1 MTENE
6 AIKILGNTTL
16 CSPLGQAA
24 FRAIES
30 IKELQQFREIGT
42 VEECREAVEKQKPK
56 APTFDHMLGNW
67 EGRFRCPVCGKVILH
82 DCRDTQNTFCEK
94 CGQAIRWAEDLEE
107 TEDDKT
113 GSL

>member
-1 MTENE
+1 MHGVRFQSRTKQKGAITMTENE

-42 VEECREAVEKQKPK
+42 VEECRK
-56 APTFDHMLGNW
+56 AYW
-67 EGRFRCPVCGKVILH
+67 
-82 DCRDTQNTFCEK
+82 
-94 CGQAIRWAEDLEE
+94 LEE
-107 TEDDKT
+107 VE
-113 GSL
+113 

>member
-42 VEECREAVEKQKPK
+42 VEECREAVEKQKTMK
-56 APTFDHMLGNW
+56 VNEVHVD
-67 EGRFRCPVCGKVILH
+67 EYYCPACGSENNCDYGKVH
-82 DCRDTQNTFCEK
+82 DKYCPM
-94 CGQAIRWAEDLEE
+94 CGHAIYQEE
-107 TEDDKT
+107 SEEE
-113 GSL
+113 